1 MKLTRYALNYE
12 SEKIHALA
20 VVVSEY
26 CDDYSHWNAVKSL
39 AKWLNESKVPGI
51 CGIETRQLSNILR
64 EKGSML
70 AKLFI
75 SSQKIP
81 RIESQHFSDPKNQD
95 FSTKVAR
102 LNWPQ

>member
-1 MKLTRYALNYE
+1 MKLTQYALNYE

-51 CGIETRQLSNILR
+51 FCMTRDSLPRSC
-64 EKGSML
+64 EKKGSIL
-70 AKLFI
+70 AKLFL
-75 SSQKIP
+75 SLQKIP
-81 RIESQHFSDPKNQD
+81 
-95 FSTKVAR
+95 
-102 LNWPQ
+102 